1 MWRLIP
7 RELRFFDDFERQ
19 PEHVVRAAS
28 LLHALVDNFSD
39 VPAAVKAIKDVEH
52 DGDQVTHEIIARLR
66 TTFLPPF
73 DRHDIHV
80 LTTRLDDVLD
90 YIDAVAAAL
99 HLFGVK
105 RPTPECRALT
115 GVVVESVSAVDAAVK
130 CLRGLDVAFF
140 GHAGEV
146 HRHEHRADQL
156 LRQSLASLFELEG
169 DAIEILKWKEIYETL
184 EGVTDRCEDV
194 TNAIEAIMLKMA

>member
-52 DGDQVTHEIIARLR
+52 DGDQ
-66 TTFLPPF
+66 
-73 DRHDIHV
+73 
-80 LTTRLDDVLD
+80 
-90 YIDAVAAAL
+90 
-99 HLFGVK
+99 
-105 RPTPECRALT
+105 
-115 GVVVESVSAVDAAVK
+115 
-130 CLRGLDVAFF
+130 
-140 GHAGEV
+140 
-146 HRHEHRADQL
+146 L

-184 EGVTDRCEDV
+184 EAERSPACSKESS
-194 TNAIEAIMLKMA
+194 